1 MTNVTLPR
9 LLSAAAI
16 GIAYYWVATFL
27 WGYIAA
33 YNPINEVLLDVLVR
47 RGHITAYRVIIS
59 IHDVIVNLFVAL
71 PFAAAFRFIPALRNW
86 TYVTLATTA
95 SVIAGYASI
104 SAGALSTLFSSWVF
118 WVGLAMAGLSLPAA
132 FVFLNQNRRDRL
144 YRPGA
149 PDAA

>member
-1 MTNVTLPR
+1 LTTVTLPR
-9 LLSAAAI
+9 LLTAAAI
-16 GIAYYWVATFL
+16 GIAYYWVAAFL

-33 YNPINEVLLDVLVR
+33 YNPIHEMLLDVLVR
-47 RGHITAYRVIIS
+47 RGHIAAYRVIIS

-71 PFAAAFRFIPALRNW
+71 PFAAVFRFLPALRHW
-86 TYVTLATTA
+86 TYVALATAA

-104 SAGALSTLFSSWVF
+104 SVEALPSLFSSWVF

-132 FVFLNQNRRDRL
+132 FALLNQNRWDRL
-144 YRPGA
+144 HRPGV